1 MKKFKNLLVICF
13 AFFALAMLAGCV
25 TVCQHET
32 GSWAANK
39 EEHWKTCSLCGEQ
52 VQKAAHNFGEFEEI
66 TAPAVG
72 VDGLK
77 VRKCADCA
85 YVEQQSIPALV
96 VETGTAEGD
105 FAVYAKVPADWTAVN
120 CYFFD
125 IDKNALPLSGGW
137 PGYEMT
143 LVNAEENI
151 WGFIVPAGTGHV
163 IFNFGGSVQTAD
175 LPFATELNYYVLR
188 EAPESDGK
196 YLADY
201 QMYTPAEDQPELNKY
216 PDQIKEEEKYS
227 VYVQL
232 PEAWAAPNA
241 YWWGGVGSDAWP
253 GIPMVQVEGNVWTFD
268 LSTAATGLIFNC
280 DGQQTA
286 DILVAS
292 GLHAGNAYIVAD
304 DLTFE
309 AANYKDGV
317 FSGIVTTVYA
327 ELPEAW
333 AAPNA
338 YWWGGTG
345 SGDWPGVA
353 MTHVDG
359 KVWSIDL
366 PAEAEGLI
374 FNCDGQQTANID
386 STNGLHAGNAYI
398 VADDKSFKPANY
410 KDGVFEEVSL
420 EVEIPTDCYIKGGMN
435 GWTAVAE
442 YQFQYDE
449 ATDTATFT
457 VAIEENVEFKVTVGP
472 EWTIEFNSGNAQY
485 SDAAFADAGG
495 NIKCIAAGTY
505 VFTITDV
512 TKDTRALTIAAAE

>member
-1 MKKFKNLLVICF
+1 MKKFRNLLVIFF
-13 AFFALAMLAGCV
+13 AFFAVALLVGCG

-52 VQKAAHNFGEFEEI
+52 VEKAAHNFGEFEVI

-72 VDGLK
+72 ADGLK
-77 VRKCADCA
+77 ARKCADCS
-85 YVEQQSIPALV
+85 YVDSQTIPALV
-96 VETGTAEGD
+96 VETGVAEGD
-105 FAVYAKVPADWTAVN
+105 FAVYAKVPADWTSVN

-125 IDKNALPLSGGW
+125 IDKNPLPLTGGW

-143 LVNAEENI
+143 LVDAEQNV
-151 WGFIVPAGTGHV
+151 WGYIVPAGTGHV
-163 IFNFGGSVQTAD
+163 IFNFDGSVQTAD
-175 LPFATELNYYVLR
+175 LQFATELNYYVLR

-201 QMYTPAEDQPELNKY
+201 QMYTPAADQPELNKY
-216 PDQIKEEEKYS
+216 PTEIAEEEKYS

-232 PEAWAAPNA
+232 PEAWTAPNA

-268 LSTAATGLIFNC
+268 LSEAATGLIFNC
-280 DGQQTA
+280 DGAQT
-286 DILVAS
+286 
-292 GLHAGNAYIVAD
+292 
-304 DLTFE
+304 
-309 AANYKDGV
+309 K
-317 FSGIVTTVYA
+317 
-327 ELPEAW
+327 
-333 AAPNA
+333 
-338 YWWGGTG
+338 
-345 SGDWPGVA
+345 
-353 MTHVDG
+353 
-359 KVWSIDL
+359 
-366 PAEAEGLI
+366 
-374 FNCDGQQTANID
+374 NID

-398 VADDKSFKPANY
+398 VADDLTFKPANY
-410 KDGVFEEVSL
+410 KDGAFEDVTL

-435 GWTAVAE
+435 NWGAVAE

-449 ATDTATFT
+449 ATDTATLT
-457 VAIEENVEFKVTVGP
+457 VALEENVEFKVTVGP
-472 EWTIEFNSGNAQY
+472 EWTIEFNAGNAQF
-485 SDAAFADAGG
+485 SAEAFADAGG